1 MIAIVLISSAIFLIY
16 SGIKSNHEITI
27 SKSIPI
33 SSYYTNIYYIT
44 VFNINKTILFNN
56 RTTVNTNSMFYIL
69 TKNFTVNA
77 IVNTTANSINGTYTI
92 NESIKTDYWS
102 KSLGSTRGVL
112 NKEMTIFIP
121 NFSYYENLMNII
133 DKQLQI
139 QTGGYTIILNISFN
153 GVMNYPYGN
162 IPFNNTNSILI
173 YIGYPNVTVNVVND
187 PAISGNFYK
196 QVYVNLESGYNY
208 AYFYFGGF
216 LLLLSIAIIFIRLP
230 SIYDV
235 IRRQSVRGPSPP
247 PTNMLIEISNLEDF
261 LRVVKQ
267 YGKVP
272 IAFDNGFYI
281 IDNDVIYV
289 YYNNRKSS

>member
-196 QVYVNLESGYNY
+196 QVY
-208 AYFYFGGF
+208 
-216 LLLLSIAIIFIRLP
+216 
-230 SIYDV
+230 
-235 IRRQSVRGPSPP
+235 
-247 PTNMLIEISNLEDF
+247 
-261 LRVVKQ
+261 
-267 YGKVP
+267 
-272 IAFDNGFYI
+272 
-281 IDNDVIYV
+281 
-289 YYNNRKSS
+289 

>member
-1 MIAIVLISSAIFLIY
+1 MIAIILIGSAIFLIY
-16 SGIKSNHEITI
+16 SGIKSNHEITL
-27 SKSIPI
+27 SKSVPI

-44 VFNINKTILFNN
+44 LFNINKTILFDN
-56 RTTVNTNSMFYIL
+56 RSTIIANSMFYIL
-69 TKNFTVNA
+69 TKNFTVTA
-77 IVNTTANSINGTYTI
+77 IVNSTANSINGTYTV

-102 KSLGSTRGVL
+102 KSLGSSEEVL
-112 NKEMTIFIP
+112 KKEMTIFIP
-121 NFSYYENLMNII
+121 NFNYYEKLINIT

-153 GVMNYPYGN
+153 GIMSYPYGN
-162 IPFNNTNSILI
+162 IPFNANNSILI
-173 YIGYPNVTVNVVND
+173 YIGYPNITVNVVND
-187 PAISGNFYK
+187 PKISGNFYK

-216 LLLLSIAIIFIRLP
+216 LLLLGIAVVFIRLP

-247 PTNMLIEISNLEDF
+247 STNMLIEINNLEDF

-281 IDNDVIYV
+281 IDNDVVYV
-289 YYNNRKSS
+289 YYNKKSN

>member
-1 MIAIVLISSAIFLIY
+1 
-16 SGIKSNHEITI
+16 
-27 SKSIPI
+27 
-33 SSYYTNIYYIT
+33 
-44 VFNINKTILFNN
+44 
-56 RTTVNTNSMFYIL
+56 
-69 TKNFTVNA
+69 
-77 IVNTTANSINGTYTI
+77 
-92 NESIKTDYWS
+92 
-102 KSLGSTRGVL
+102 
-112 NKEMTIFIP
+112 
-121 NFSYYENLMNII
+121 
-133 DKQLQI
+133 
-139 QTGGYTIILNISFN
+139 
-153 GVMNYPYGN
+153 
-162 IPFNNTNSILI
+162 
-173 YIGYPNVTVNVVND
+173 
-187 PAISGNFYK
+187 
-196 QVYVNLESGYNY
+196 
-208 AYFYFGGF
+208 YFYFGGF